1 MRDSNRIQECC
12 EKLANIWHMVPDWRL
27 SQLMINACH
36 AYEISH
42 KNDAFYAEDDE
53 FIDFIQKF
61 INDVANS
68 N

>member
-1 MRDSNRIQECC
+1 
-12 EKLANIWHMVPDWRL
+12 
-27 SQLMINACH
+27 MINACH